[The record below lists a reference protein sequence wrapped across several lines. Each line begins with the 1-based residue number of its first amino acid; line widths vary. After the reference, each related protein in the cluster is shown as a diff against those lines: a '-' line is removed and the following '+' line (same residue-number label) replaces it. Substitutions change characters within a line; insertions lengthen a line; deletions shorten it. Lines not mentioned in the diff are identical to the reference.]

1 MTKLIDDE
9 CNDDDD
15 DECNDDDN
23 DEDVIDND
31 DYDLRFIKYRRRPVL
46 NVTDLSWKK
55 KRAFLRVLFREI
67 WNSFSLTI

>member
-9 CNDDDD
+9 CNDHDD

-31 DYDLRFIKYRRRPVL
+31 DYDLRCIKYRRRPVL
-46 NVTDLSWKK
+46 NVADLS
-55 KRAFLRVLFREI
+55 
-67 WNSFSLTI
+67 

>member
-9 CNDDDD
+9 CNDDDDD

-31 DYDLRFIKYRRRPVL
+31 DYDLRCIKYRRRY
-46 NVTDLSWKK
+46 SMS
-55 KRAFLRVLFREI
+55 RI
-67 WNSFSLTI
+67 

>member
-31 DYDLRFIKYRRRPVL
+31 DYDLRRRRY
-46 NVTDLSWKK
+46 SMS
-55 KRAFLRVLFREI
+55 RI
-67 WNSFSLTI
+67 

>member
-31 DYDLRFIKYRRRPVL
+31 DYDLRYIKYRRRY
-46 NVTDLSWKK
+46 SMS
-55 KRAFLRVLFREI
+55 RI
-67 WNSFSLTI
+67 